1 MPLNVFVFI
10 VIVVVLIGLLILAK
24 KKKWIGP
31 AGGIFTSQ
39 VMMHD
44 LVNKDKQRAMEYIME
59 EQERTIKEEDET
71 GEDFE
76 GGKKNE

>member
-10 VIVVVLIGLLILAK
+10 VIVVILLGLMILAIR
-24 KKKWIGP
+24 KKWIGP

-44 LVNKDKQRAMEYIME
+44 LVNKDKQRAMEHIMKD
-59 EQERTIKEEDET
+59 QERTIKEEDET
-71 GEDFE
+71 GEDYE
-76 GGKKNE
+76 RGEKNE

>member
-1 MPLNVFVFI
+1 MLLNVFVFI
-10 VIVVVLIGLLILAK
+10 VVVVILFGLMILAI

-44 LVNKDKQRAMEYIME
+44 LVNKDKQRALEYIME
-59 EQERTIKEEDET
+59 DQERTIKEEDET
-71 GEDFE
+71 GEDYKKGE
-76 GGKKNE
+76 KNE